1 MSEIHKI
8 DEVYSIKVVRNFN
21 DLYELKGTWDTLA
34 KMQKSYQPWLMLD
47 WFNLFIEH
55 FSNGSQLT
63 ILLLY
68 MKTQLVTIAPFVL
81 KRENYKGIVT
91 INKIELLGNHYSPI
105 CNFIL
110 SELDDHLRR
119 KWLAHILSFFS
130 TKYRHWSII
139 DIDSIPN
146 EDSCF
151 DILKDSVG
159 KAGFNYREY
168 FCFSNVY
175 IDGITYSGEQYIKNR
190 SRNTRQQVAK
200 KQRRLEKMGGLTF
213 EIGTFYDKFDYYM
226 DQYYSIRRNSWKAP
240 EADVAFHKAFW
251 RMAAKKRW
259 LRCAFLFHKGSAIA
273 SLLCLVYEHTAYLLE
288 TNYDLTFS
296 KLSPGHI
303 LHAELAKYLINV
315 DNVTE
320 MDTMRG
326 AETYKKSWFP
336 QERDRRGL
344 TIFNKDAKGMFLSF
358 LTTSIMPLFE
368 RNQHLMSAKDVLSR
382 CLKAKSQH

>member
-47 WFNLFIEH
+47 WFNLFLEH
-55 FSNGSQLT
+55 FSNGSQLI

-91 INKIELLGNHYSPI
+91 INKVELLGNHYSPI
-105 CNFIL
+105 RNFIF

-119 KWLAHILSFFS
+119 KWLVYILQFFS

-139 DIDSIPN
+139 DIDSMPN

-151 DILKDSVG
+151 DILKHTV
-159 KAGFNYREY
+159 KKTGFNYREY

-190 SRNTRQQVAK
+190 SRNTRQQVTK
-200 KQRRLEKMGGLTF
+200 KQRRLEKMGCLTF
-213 EIGTFYDKFDYYM
+213 EIGISDDKFDYYM
-226 DQYYSIRRNSWKAP
+226 DLYYSIRRNSWKAP

-251 RMAAKKRW
+251 RMAAKNRW

-288 TNYDLTFS
+288 TNYDRTFS
-296 KLSPGHI
+296 KFSPGHI

-320 MDTMRG
+320 LDTMRG

-344 TIFNKDAKGMFLSF
+344 TIFNKDAKGASLSF
-358 LTTSIMPLFE
+358 LMTKGIPIIEKYPSL
-368 RNQHLMSAKDVLSR
+368 LSAKNILSKY
-382 CLKAKSQH
+382 LKGQS

>member
-1 MSEIHKI
+1 MMSEIDKI
-8 DEVYSIKVVRNFN
+8 DDVYSVRVIRNFN
-21 DLYELKGTWDTLA
+21 DLYELKGAWDTLA
-34 KMQKSYQPWLMLD
+34 KMQKSYQPWLMFD
-47 WFNLFIEH
+47 WFNLFLEH
-55 FSNGSQLT
+55 FSNGSQLI

-81 KRENYKGIVT
+81 KRENYKGIIT
-91 INKIELLGNHYSPI
+91 INKIELLGNHYSPTR
-105 CNFIL
+105 NFIF

-119 KWLAHILSFFS
+119 KWLAHILRFFS

-151 DILKDSVG
+151 DILKHTVG
-159 KAGFNYREY
+159 KTGFNYREY

-190 SRNTRQQVAK
+190 SRNTRHQVAK
-200 KQRRLEKMGGLTF
+200 KQRRLEKMGCLTF
-213 EIGTFYDKFDYYM
+213 EIGISYDKFDYYM
-226 DQYYSIRRNSWKAP
+226 DLYYSIRRNSWKAP

-259 LRCAFLFHKGSAIA
+259 LRCAFLFHKGAAIA

-288 TNYDLTFS
+288 TNYDRTFS
-296 KLSPGHI
+296 KFSPGHI
-303 LHAELAKYLINV
+303 LHTELAKYLINV

-320 MDTMRG
+320 IDTMRG

-344 TIFNKDAKGMFLSF
+344 TIFNKDAKGASLSF
-358 LTTSIMPLFE
+358 LMTKVIPIIEKYPSL
-368 RNQHLMSAKDVLSR
+368 LSAKNILSKY
-382 CLKAKSQH
+382 LKGQS